1 MKRKYSGTPRETIPL
16 KVIDWLVDIY
26 AKWIYKKRRKN
37 LISHTPKVLIASLG
51 HMGDALTVSYLFPI
65 IFKKYPNAVIDLI
78 SPTWCKAVNDS
89 NPYIRHVFCIDHF
102 LSNRSK
108 INRWQKLKQNYRT
121 FRDALPDLQKD
132 EYDYYLDV
140 RTSYAVSH
148 FILPFI
154 HVKKAIGF
162 NRRGLGGLLDVEL
175 DIPKQ
180 DTFHHFDTYSALL
193 KEMGIEA
200 KLEEVVPYFTINPS
214 ISQEQI
220 EQKLSSK
227 LPSPYILLFPETGEE
242 HRQMSSKFW
251 ATLVGSV
258 LNNSNY
264 TFILCGQTDLS
275 ARIIKNIQEITD
287 FQFSERVLDASKRL
301 SVQELAFLAT
311 GAAYALTLDSFPEHL
326 CCIFCKTVTIYKAS
340 GLPFYPI
347 ANFPVLLLHSHT
359 LSLGVEYVRKNVEIL
374 YCESMETEE
383 VKNLIAERIRI

>member
-16 KVIDWLVDIY
+16 KVIDSLIDIY
-26 AKWIYKKRRKN
+26 AKWFYKKRQRN
-37 LISHTPKVLIASLG
+37 LISDSPKVLIASLG

-65 IFKKYPNAVIDLI
+65 IREKYPNAVIDI
-78 SPTWCKAVNDS
+78 VSPTWCKAVNDS
-89 NPYIRHVFCIDHF
+89 NPYIRRVFYIDHF

-108 INRWQKLKQNYRT
+108 INTWQKLKQNYRT
-121 FRDALPDLQKD
+121 FRDALPDLQQD

-154 HVKKAIGF
+154 HVKKAVGF

-180 DTFHHFDTYSALL
+180 GNFHHFDTYSVLL
-193 KEMGIEA
+193 KEMGIDA
-200 KLEEVVPYFTINPS
+200 KLEDVVPYFAVNSS
-214 ISQEQI
+214 ISLQQI
-220 EQKLSSK
+220 QQK
-227 LPSPYILLFPETGEE
+227 LPSRLSTPYVLLFPETGEE
-242 HRQMSSKFW
+242 HRQMSSEFW
-251 ATLVGSV
+251 ATIVGNV

-264 TFILCGQTDLS
+264 SFVLCGQTDLS
-275 ARIIKNIQEITD
+275 AQIIKNIQEVTASQLVD
-287 FQFSERVLDASKRL
+287 RVLDASKRL

-311 GAAYALTLDSFPEHL
+311 NAEYALTLDSFPEHL
-326 CCIFCKTVTIYKAS
+326 CCIFCKTITIYKAS

-359 LSLGVEYVRKNVEIL
+359 LSLGIDYVRKNVEIL
-374 YCESMETEE
+374 YRGNMETEE
-383 VKNLIAERIRI
+383 VKNLIAEKLTS